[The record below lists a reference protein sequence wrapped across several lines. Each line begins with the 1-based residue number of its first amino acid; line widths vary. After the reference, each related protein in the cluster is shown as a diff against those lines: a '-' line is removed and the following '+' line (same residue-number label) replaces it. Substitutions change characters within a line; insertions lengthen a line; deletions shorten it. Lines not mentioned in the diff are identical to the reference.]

1 MTGIERIVSSH
12 ASPAKGPYSHA
23 VKAGG
28 FVFVSGMGPADPK
41 TGEVRLGEIEA
52 QVRLTL
58 NNVRAVLEDAGASL
72 QTVVKTTVYL
82 RNMDDF
88 ARMNAVYAEYFGDA
102 KPARTTI
109 QAGRLPMDIG
119 IEIDAIAWVGV

>member
-1 MTGIERIVSSH
+1 MTGIERIVSSRT
-12 ASPAKGPYSHA
+12 APAKGPYSHA

-28 FVFVSGMGPADPK
+28 FVFVSGMGPVDPK
-41 TGEVRLGEIEA
+41 TGEVRLGEIEE

-72 QTVVKTTVYL
+72 PSVVKTTVYL
-82 RNMDDF
+82 REMNDF
-88 ARMNAVYAEYFGDA
+88 PRMNAVYAEYFGDA

-109 QAGRLPMDIG
+109 QAARLPLDIG
-119 IEIDAIAWVGV
+119 VEIDAVAWVG